1 MLDTPVKDG
10 QAVSMPETTPT
21 VTIAGCADILGV
33 SRQQAHAISKLAEFP
48 EPVLV
53 TELGRRWD
61 RRAVEEYVAK
71 RKTSAS

>member
-1 MLDTPVKDG
+1 
-10 QAVSMPETTPT
+10 MPETTPT

-33 SRQQAHAISKLAEFP
+33 SRQQAHELSRLAGFP

-61 RRAVEEYVAK
+61 RRAVEAYAAR
-71 RKTSAS
+71 RKASAS